1 MTAQLPEV
9 NKNSTLYGQDYWK
22 CDHPSP
28 IQKGGYQELLDKRG
42 KLWEYH
48 QMQYELD
55 EAGSN

>member
-28 IQKGGYQELLDKRG
+28 IHKGGYQELLDKRG
-42 KLWEYH
+42 KL
-48 QMQYELD
+48 
-55 EAGSN
+55 